1 MKIRWNSYCT
11 QCLLKKHLTNYP
23 DTATEEER
31 LTYIRRLFSILT
43 DIAPGESS
51 PVIVNRILTLQ
62 KEMFDQFVD
71 YTDIK
76 KHFNQLMLE
85 QEDWIYADISSAT
98 DPIRRALQYVM
109 KGNYIDFGVL
119 SDVNSEKLMEL
130 LSQAKDQTIDEQ
142 IFEEL
147 MQDLTSAKN
156 MVLLTDNCGEI
167 VLDKLLIRTIMSQF
181 PDLQIH
187 VIVRGGH
194 ALNDATMEDACQVGL
209 PDLVK
214 VIGNGTCL
222 QGTYLPDI
230 SKEARDLLEQADVI
244 LSKGQGN
251 FESLQYCGLNIYY
264 LFLCKCDLFTK
275 RFHTH
280 LYNGILTNDR
290 YV

>member
-1 MKIRWNSYCT
+1 MKSRWNSHCT
-11 QCLLKKHLTNYP
+11 QCLLKQHLTNYP

-51 PVIVNRILTLQ
+51 PVVVNRILTLQ

-76 KHFNQLMLE
+76 NHFNQLMLE
-85 QEDWIYADISSAT
+85 QEDWIYADISSAA

-167 VLDKLLIRTIMSQF
+167 VLDKLLIRTIISQF
-181 PDLQIH
+181 PELQIR

-209 PDLVK
+209 PDLVE

>member
-1 MKIRWNSYCT
+1 MKSRCNSHCT

-43 DIAPGESS
+43 EIAPGESS

-142 IFEEL
+142 IFDEL

>member
-1 MKIRWNSYCT
+1 MKTRWNSYCT

-51 PVIVNRILTLQ
+51 PVVVNRILTLQ

-130 LSQAKDQTIDEQ
+130 LSQAKDQAIDDQ

-167 VLDKLLIRTIMSQF
+167 VLDKLLVRTIMSQF

-280 LYNGILTNDR
+280 LYDGILTNDR

>member
-1 MKIRWNSYCT
+1 MKTRWNSHCT
-11 QCLLKKHLTNYP
+11 QCLLKQHLTNYP

-51 PVIVNRILTLQ
+51 PVVVNRILTLQ

-85 QEDWIYADISSAT
+85 QEDWIYADISSAP
-98 DPIRRALQYVM
+98 DPIRRAVQYVM

-130 LSQAKDQTIDEQ
+130 LSQAKDQAIDDQ

-147 MQDLTSAKN
+147 IQDLTSAKN

-167 VLDKLLIRTIMSQF
+167 VLDKLLVRTIMSQF

-209 PDLVK
+209 PDLVE

>member
-1 MKIRWNSYCT
+1 MKARWNSHCT
-11 QCLLKKHLTNYP
+11 QCLLKQHLTNYP

-43 DIAPGESS
+43 EIAPGESS

-130 LSQAKDQTIDEQ
+130 LSQAKDQTIDEL

-264 LFLCKCDLFTK
+264 LFLCKCNLFTK

>member
-1 MKIRWNSYCT
+1 MKARWNSHRT
-11 QCLLKKHLTNYP
+11 QCLLKQHLTNYP

-43 DIAPGESS
+43 EIAPGESS

-130 LSQAKDQTIDEQ
+130 LSQAKDQTIDEL

>member
-1 MKIRWNSYCT
+1 MKSRWNSYCT

-51 PVIVNRILTLQ
+51 PVVVNRILTLQ

-85 QEDWIYADISSAT
+85 QEDWIYADISSAP
-98 DPIRRALQYVM
+98 DPIRRAVQYVM

-167 VLDKLLIRTIMSQF
+167 VLDKLLVRTIMSQF

-209 PDLVK
+209 PDLVE

>member
-1 MKIRWNSYCT
+1 MKTRWNSYCT

-51 PVIVNRILTLQ
+51 PVVVNRILTLQ

-85 QEDWIYADISSAT
+85 QEDWIYADISSAP
-98 DPIRRALQYVM
+98 DPIRRAVQYVM

-130 LSQAKDQTIDEQ
+130 LSQAKDQAIDDQ
-142 IFEEL
+142 IFKEL

-167 VLDKLLIRTIMSQF
+167 VLDKLLVRTIMSQF

-280 LYNGILTNDR
+280 LYDGILTNDR

>member
-1 MKIRWNSYCT
+1 MKSRWNSYCT

-51 PVIVNRILTLQ
+51 PVVVNRILTLQ

-76 KHFNQLMLE
+76 NHFNQLMLE
-85 QEDWIYADISSAT
+85 QEDWIYADISSAP
-98 DPIRRALQYVM
+98 DPIRRAVQYVM

-130 LSQAKDQTIDEQ
+130 LSQAKDQAIDDQ

-147 MQDLTSAKN
+147 IQDLTSAKN

-167 VLDKLLIRTIMSQF
+167 VLDKLLIRTIISQF
-181 PDLQIH
+181 PELQIH

>member
-1 MKIRWNSYCT
+1 MKTRWNSYCT

-51 PVIVNRILTLQ
+51 PVVVNRILTLQ

-85 QEDWIYADISSAT
+85 QKDWIYADISSAP
-98 DPIRRALQYVM
+98 DPIRRAVQYVM

-167 VLDKLLIRTIMSQF
+167 VLDKLLVRTIMSQF

-209 PDLVK
+209 PDLVE

>member
-1 MKIRWNSYCT
+1 MKTRWNSYCT

-51 PVIVNRILTLQ
+51 PVVVNRILTLQ

-85 QEDWIYADISSAT
+85 QEDWIYTDISSAP
-98 DPIRRALQYVM
+98 DPIRRAVQYVM

-130 LSQAKDQTIDEQ
+130 LSQAKDQAIDDQ

-147 MQDLTSAKN
+147 IQDLTSAKN

-167 VLDKLLIRTIMSQF
+167 VLDKLLVRTIMSQF

>member
-1 MKIRWNSYCT
+1 MKTRWNSYCT

-51 PVIVNRILTLQ
+51 PVVVNRILTLQ

-85 QEDWIYADISSAT
+85 QEDWIYADISSAA
-98 DPIRRALQYVM
+98 DPIRRAVQYVM

-130 LSQAKDQTIDEQ
+130 LSQAKDQAIDDQ

-147 MQDLTSAKN
+147 IQDLTSAKN

-167 VLDKLLIRTIMSQF
+167 VLDKLLVRTIMSQF
-181 PDLQIH
+181 PNLQIH

-209 PDLVK
+209 LDLVK

>member
-1 MKIRWNSYCT
+1 MKTRWNSYCT

-51 PVIVNRILTLQ
+51 PVVVNRILTLQ

-85 QEDWIYADISSAT
+85 QEDWIYADITST
-98 DPIRRALQYVM
+98 PDPIRRAVQYVM

-130 LSQAKDQTIDEQ
+130 LSQAKDQAIDDQ

-167 VLDKLLIRTIMSQF
+167 VLDKLLVRTIMSQF

-280 LYNGILTNDR
+280 LYDGILTNDR

>member
-1 MKIRWNSYCT
+1 MKTRWNSYCT

-147 MQDLTSAKN
+147 MQDLTSAKD

>member
-1 MKIRWNSYCT
+1 MKARWNSHCT
-11 QCLLKKHLTNYP
+11 QCLLKQHLTNYP

-43 DIAPGESS
+43 EIAPGESS

-130 LSQAKDQTIDEQ
+130 LSQAKDQTIDEL

-264 LFLCKCDLFTK
+264 LFLCKCDLLTK

-280 LYNGILTNDR
+280 LYNGLLTNDR
-290 YV
+290 

>member
-1 MKIRWNSYCT
+1 MKTRWNSYCT

-51 PVIVNRILTLQ
+51 PVVVNRILTLQ

-85 QEDWIYADISSAT
+85 QEDWIYADISSAP
-98 DPIRRALQYVM
+98 DPIRRAVQYVM

-130 LSQAKDQTIDEQ
+130 LSQAKDQAIDDQ

-147 MQDLTSAKN
+147 IQDLTSAKN

-167 VLDKLLIRTIMSQF
+167 VLDKLLVRTIMSQF

-209 PDLVK
+209 PDLVE

>member
-1 MKIRWNSYCT
+1 MKSRWNSHCT
-11 QCLLKKHLTNYP
+11 QCLLKQHLTNYP

>member
-1 MKIRWNSYCT
+1 MKSRWNSHCT
-11 QCLLKKHLTNYP
+11 QCLLKQHLTNYP

-167 VLDKLLIRTIMSQF
+167 VLDKLLIRTIKSQF
-181 PDLQIH
+181 PDLQVH

>member
-1 MKIRWNSYCT
+1 MKTRWNSYCT

-130 LSQAKDQTIDEQ
+130 LSQAKDQTIDEH

-147 MQDLTSAKN
+147 MPHLTSAKN

>member
-1 MKIRWNSYCT
+1 MKARWNSHCT
-11 QCLLKKHLTNYP
+11 QCLLKQHLTNYP

-43 DIAPGESS
+43 EIAPGESS

>member
-1 MKIRWNSYCT
+1 MKARWNSHCT
-11 QCLLKKHLTNYP
+11 QCLLKQHLTNYP

-43 DIAPGESS
+43 EIAPGESS

-130 LSQAKDQTIDEQ
+130 LSQAKDQTIDEL

-187 VIVRGGH
+187 VIARGGH

>member
-1 MKIRWNSYCT
+1 MKARWNSHCT
-11 QCLLKKHLTNYP
+11 QCLLKQHLTNYP

-43 DIAPGESS
+43 EIAPGESS

-130 LSQAKDQTIDEQ
+130 LSQAKDQTIDEL

-280 LYNGILTNDR
+280 LYNGLLTNDR
-290 YV
+290 

>member
-1 MKIRWNSYCT
+1 MKSRWNSHCT
-11 QCLLKKHLTNYP
+11 QCLLKQHLTNYP

-43 DIAPGESS
+43 EIAPGESS
-51 PVIVNRILTLQ
+51 PVVVNRILTLQ

-167 VLDKLLIRTIMSQF
+167 VLDKLLICTIMSQF

>member
-1 MKIRWNSYCT
+1 MKARWNSHCT
-11 QCLLKKHLTNYP
+11 QCLLKQHLTNYP

-43 DIAPGESS
+43 EIAPGESS

-62 KEMFDQFVD
+62 KEMFNQFVD

>member
-1 MKIRWNSYCT
+1 MKSRWNSHCT
-11 QCLLKKHLTNYP
+11 QCLLKQHLTNYP

-43 DIAPGESS
+43 EIAPGESS
-51 PVIVNRILTLQ
+51 PVVVNRILTLQ

>member
-1 MKIRWNSYCT
+1 MKTRWNSYCT

-230 SKEARDLLEQADVI
+230 SKEARNLLEQADVI

>member
-1 MKIRWNSYCT
+1 MKARWNSHCT
-11 QCLLKKHLTNYP
+11 QCLLKQHLTNYP

-43 DIAPGESS
+43 EIAPGESS

-130 LSQAKDQTIDEQ
+130 LSQAKDQTIDEL

-209 PDLVK
+209 PNLVK

>member
-1 MKIRWNSYCT
+1 MKTRWNSYCT

-51 PVIVNRILTLQ
+51 PVVVNRILTLQ

-85 QEDWIYADISSAT
+85 QEDWIYADISSAP
-98 DPIRRALQYVM
+98 DPIRRAVQYVM

-130 LSQAKDQTIDEQ
+130 LSQAKDQTIDDQ

-167 VLDKLLIRTIMSQF
+167 VLDKLLVRTIMSQF

-209 PDLVK
+209 PDLVE

-280 LYNGILTNDR
+280 LYDGILTNDR

>member
-1 MKIRWNSYCT
+1 MKSRWNSHCT
-11 QCLLKKHLTNYP
+11 QCLLKQHLTNYP

-43 DIAPGESS
+43 EIAPGESS
-51 PVIVNRILTLQ
+51 PVVVNRILTLQ

-85 QEDWIYADISSAT
+85 QEGWIYADISSAA

-181 PDLQIH
+181 PDLQIR

>member
-1 MKIRWNSYCT
+1 MKPRWNSQCT

-31 LTYIRRLFSILT
+31 LTYIRRLFDILT
-43 DIAPGESS
+43 NVAFGESAPIIS
-51 PVIVNRILTLQ
+51 RRILELQ
-62 KEMFDQFVD
+62 KDMFDQFMD
-71 YTDIK
+71 YTEIK
-76 KHFNQLMLE
+76 KHFNQLMME
-85 QEDWIYADISSAT
+85 QEGWIDADIHSAE

-119 SDVNSEKLMEL
+119 SNVDNEKLMEL
-130 LSQAKDQTIDEQ
+130 LSEAKHQDMNEQ

-147 MQDLTSAKN
+147 IHDLASAEN

-167 VLDKLLIRTIMSQF
+167 VLDKLLIRAIMERF
-181 PDLQIH
+181 PHLKIQI
-187 VIVRGGH
+187 IVRGGQ

-209 PDLVK
+209 TDLVP
-214 VIGNGTCL
+214 VIGNGTCY

-230 SKEARDLLEQADVI
+230 SKEARDLLEHTDVI
-244 LSKGQGN
+244 LAKGQGN
-251 FESLQYCGLNIYY
+251 LESLQGCGLNIYY
-264 LFLCKCDLFTK
+264 LFLCKCELFTK

-280 LYNGILTNDR
+280 LYDGILTNDR

>member
-1 MKIRWNSYCT
+1 MKTRWNSYCT

-85 QEDWIYADISSAT
+85 QEDWIYADISSAP
-98 DPIRRALQYVM
+98 DPIRRAVQYVM

-167 VLDKLLIRTIMSQF
+167 VLDKLLVRTIMSQF

>member
-1 MKIRWNSYCT
+1 MKTRWNSYCT

-142 IFEEL
+142 IFDEL

-167 VLDKLLIRTIMSQF
+167 VLDKLLVRTIMSQF

>member
-1 MKIRWNSYCT
+1 MKTRWNSYCT

-85 QEDWIYADISSAT
+85 QEDWIYADISSAP
-98 DPIRRALQYVM
+98 DPIRRAVQYVM

-167 VLDKLLIRTIMSQF
+167 VLDKLLVRTIMSQF

-209 PDLVK
+209 PDLVE

-230 SKEARDLLEQADVI
+230 SKEARNLLEQADVI

-280 LYNGILTNDR
+280 LYDGILTNDR

>member
-1 MKIRWNSYCT
+1 MKTRWNSYCT

-85 QEDWIYADISSAT
+85 QEDWIYADISSAP
-98 DPIRRALQYVM
+98 DPIRRAVQYVM

-130 LSQAKDQTIDEQ
+130 LSQAKDQAIDDQ

-167 VLDKLLIRTIMSQF
+167 VLDKLLVRTIMSQF

-280 LYNGILTNDR
+280 LYDGILTNDR